1 VRLANQP
8 NAGVLAWIR
17 DTTKPTPRRLWA
29 RRRIP
34 VEAMRCHPDLCD
46 RLEAISTGLGGRLRY
61 VAGLPVLVQA
71 NNAIFAIAA
80 GTSWIAL
87 RLPPHGQSAV
97 VRSEWG
103 RRGLD
108 DEWIDVDPWLGS
120 MPSRDGVRRLQ
131 GWCRASAAY
140 AGELVTGRA
149 PIRPA

>member
-1 VRLANQP
+1 M
-8 NAGVLAWIR
+8 
-17 DTTKPTPRRLWA
+17 
-29 RRRIP
+29 
-34 VEAMRCHPDLCD
+34 EAIRCHPDLVD
-46 RLEAISTGLGGRLRY
+46 RLDAISGGLGGRLRY
-61 VAGLPVLVQA
+61 VAGLPVVVHP
-71 NNAIFAIAA
+71 NNVIFAIAA

-108 DEWIDVDPWLGS
+108 DEWIDVDPWLGA
-120 MPSRDGVRRLQ
+120 MPSREGIRRLQ

-140 AGELVTGRA
+140 AGGLAASRG